1 MEDWRFRLSQAENLS
16 QLSQLC
22 LHGVAICVFGSR
34 SWRWQTESRKYI
46 RYRCVFCVRVIV
58 LLFQFEMC
66 KLTWIFVLLSISQTT
81 GQRKAWEG
89 RRGKRAKPVDG
100 HVSRRIS
107 WLSKWVTPMI
117 CMIWRERERERGRGN
132 VRSRRVVGG
141 TGGEGVGVGFGFFW
155 GFCTRW
161 QLSNFS
167 TSRQIKFCIFM
178 SQSRRVKSEIIRG
191 TFCVVCVSLCV
202 CVCLTLALNKSES
215 HTNCIL
221 FGYHFCLCLSLC
233 VSPRLS
239 LSGNINLF
247 I

>member
-1 MEDWRFRLSQAENLS
+1 MNFRATVDKPNDRTEEGVRGEAWQA
-16 QLSQLC
+16 
-22 LHGVAICVFGSR
+22 
-34 SWRWQTESRKYI
+34 
-46 RYRCVFCVRVIV
+46 
-58 LLFQFEMC
+58 
-66 KLTWIFVLLSISQTT
+66 SQTS
-81 GQRKAWEG
+81 
-89 RRGKRAKPVDG
+89 RRTRESQNFLTFKVGHTDDLHDLKRA
-100 HVSRRIS
+100 
-107 WLSKWVTPMI
+107 
-117 CMIWRERERERGRGN
+117 REREREWGN

-141 TGGEGVGVGFGFFW
+141 TGGEGVDVGVGFGFFW

-191 TFCVVCVSLCV
+191 TFCVVCVSLYV